1 MLEGERYLSLAT
13 FRRDGREVATPIWFA
28 NEGGSLVAF
37 SAGDAGKVKRL
48 RNSPRARVA
57 ACDAR
62 GRITGPWH
70 EARAEIVNDSAA
82 IARGLAALRAKYG
95 WMMLLADFFSRLTG
109 RYQRR
114 AYLRIHPTGLPA
126 ERRPP

>member
-1 MLEGERYLSLAT
+1 MLEGEKYLSLIT

-28 NEGGSLVAF
+28 NDAGGLVAF

-62 GRITGPWH
+62 GRVHGPWH
-70 EARAEIVNDSAA
+70 DARAELIHDPAA
-82 IARGLAALRAKYG
+82 IARGLAALRTKYG
-95 WMMLLADFFSRLTG
+95 WLMVFADFFSRLSG
-109 RYQRR
+109 RYQKR
-114 AYLRIHPTGLPA
+114 AYLRVVPT
-126 ERRPP
+126 